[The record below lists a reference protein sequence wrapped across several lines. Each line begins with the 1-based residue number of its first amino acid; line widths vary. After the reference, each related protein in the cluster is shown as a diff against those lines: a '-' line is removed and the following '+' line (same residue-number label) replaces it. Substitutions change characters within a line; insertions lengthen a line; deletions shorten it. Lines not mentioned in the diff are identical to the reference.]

1 MEKFHLYTLILHV
14 AGGTVAFITA
24 PIAMIVRKGAKAHR
38 FWGKAYFWAMT
49 AVVISGIAL
58 SVMLSNI
65 FLFCVAFFSCTVF
78 QNNFPRLRFMVSFFL
93 AFVGWLRRCQ
103 IRRL

>member
-65 FLFCVAFFSCTVF
+65 FLFCVAFFSYYLV
-78 QNNFPRLRFMVSFFL
+78 VSGYRWIYRKKNEAKVSKLDWFIHIT
-93 AFVGWLRRCQ
+93 AA
-103 IRRL
+103 